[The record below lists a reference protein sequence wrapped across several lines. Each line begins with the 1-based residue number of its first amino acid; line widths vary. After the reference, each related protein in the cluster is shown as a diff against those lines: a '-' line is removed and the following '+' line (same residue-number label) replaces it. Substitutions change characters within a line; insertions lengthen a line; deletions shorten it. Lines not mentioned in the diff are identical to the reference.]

1 MPAYQVL
8 LPKGSFPF
16 LRGEGAGE
24 GRRCCNWD
32 VKWVNKLI
40 NGKDSTIL
48 SQPRALKPLLIL
60 LILFFSVQKN
70 HDVKEM
76 RQGKLCLWMI
86 SAMVLPCWN
95 LLWKGSLWTSV
106 CLYIEGSTRK
116 GKLNMLPRELAFHTN
131 MQPHLRWAACM
142 PNFTGSTGGPDC
154 SSILQKAQR
163 KSKSHY
169 RGNTEQGVWGSFWR
183 FNDHECQAQHQ
194 GYWHFRHTSSQPG
207 WISPATK
214 EKGRGTQ
221 GCPAIPWLFQFCR
234 AWGV

>member
-86 SAMVLPCWN
+86 SAMVLPCCP
-95 LLWKGSLWTSV
+95 LLLLLLVVISWYWHLQNTAWPLQPWAINYNWCCTFTNVLQWPLTVPSLS
-106 CLYIEGSTRK
+106 
-116 GKLNMLPRELAFHTN
+116 
-131 MQPHLRWAACM
+131 
-142 PNFTGSTGGPDC
+142 C
-154 SSILQKAQR
+154 SS
-163 KSKSHY
+163 
-169 RGNTEQGVWGSFWR
+169 
-183 FNDHECQAQHQ
+183 
-194 GYWHFRHTSSQPG
+194 
-207 WISPATK
+207 
-214 EKGRGTQ
+214 
-221 GCPAIPWLFQFCR
+221 
-234 AWGV
+234 